1 MDMQYLRQKEID
13 DLNAKKFREEKTK
26 QLYEIKKDVQ
36 VQMQDR
42 ETLREQ
48 AQTEYVRE
56 REQVDTIINKMIQE
70 DHEMMRINKMKQE
83 QSKQDMI
90 LSVNEK
96 NALLKR
102 QRELE
107 EYEDELVK
115 KFYGE
120 QQQRSDEL

>member
-1 MDMQYLRQKEID
+1 MQYLRQKEID